1 MSDVPEIRIGT
12 AEREQAM
19 QRLSD
24 HFAAGRLSVAE
35 FDERSAVV
43 AAALTRGDLDKV
55 FTDLPEPALATAA
68 VPAKRDSGFLDEW
81 PERLMAVIPILAV
94 ILFFVTGNWLWF
106 LAIPLAGA
114 LLFGGRHEQHQ
125 RGRRQRRR
133 GRREIED

>member
-1 MSDVPEIRIGT
+1 MSDLPEIRIGT
-12 AEREQAM
+12 VEREHAM

-55 FTDLPEPALATAA
+55 FTDLPEPARAAA
-68 VPAKRDSGFLDEW
+68 VPAKRNSGFLDEW

-94 ILFFVTGNWLWF
+94 ILFFVTGSWLWF

-114 LLFGGRHEQHQ
+114 LLFSDRHEHRH

-133 GRREIED
+133 GRGEIED